1 MAVKWYDGTGLI
13 LSLHIFIISF
23 IALVFFNCINYSS
36 LLIFITL
43 NLRNIKFIAPA
54 VFPQHL
60 TLIFIYIICLLP
72 PTGKQATSGK
82 GFWLQLELCYITD
95 TQILKKVMFWVL
107 LLTVTLDIHF
117 NLISPKTWYFR
128 NYQEC
133 AGIKWQVWIQGVNNI
148 CYLLDTY
155 NWLTFYQC
163 FILSQINLIRQIYNH
178 HFTDEKPTQKS

>member
-1 MAVKWYDGTGLI
+1 MKWYDGTGLI
-13 LSLHIFIISF
+13 LSLYIFIISF
-23 IALVFFNCINYSS
+23 IAFVFFNCINYSS
-36 LLIFITL
+36 LLICITL
-43 NLRNIKFIAPA
+43 NLGNIKFIAP

-95 TQILKKVMFWVL
+95 TQILKKVKLHYLFQ
-107 LLTVTLDIHF
+107 VTLDIHF
-117 NLISPKTWYFR
+117 NLIFPKTWYFR

-133 AGIKWQVWIQGVNNI
+133 DRIKWQVWIQGVKST

-163 FILSQINLIRQIYNH
+163 FLLSQINLIRKIYNH
-178 HFTDEKPTQKS
+178 HFTDEIPTQKS